1 MVFLRRICSS
11 RPGDGEQRGQS
22 LAALTARGKGSRLLS
37 TPATAACLMC
47 RPDIVCPSRLGGL
60 MQPAKAA
67 HGAFL
72 ARRKLAASGSSR
84 APCAFPNLRCCPR
97 CWLFSC
103 LGFEFPTPL
112 ISPKEHQ
119 KERCGHFSVA
129 ALLHYV
135 LWCTS
140 EYSVAGRI
148 SCYVSHDNTRTNVRQ
163 WPFAKNFLLLLFL
176 NHSSTRSAI
185 SLASLTA
192 SAS

>member
-1 MVFLRRICSS
+1 MQLAPRRW
-11 RPGDGEQRGQS
+11 G
-22 LAALTARGKGSRLLS
+22 TARTELGSSHSSWKGSLLLS
-37 TPATAACLMC
+37 TPATAACLTC
-47 RPDIVCPSRLGGL
+47 RPDIVCPNRLGGM

-84 APCAFPNLRCCPR
+84 APCAFPNLRCYPR

-103 LGFEFPTPL
+103 LGLWSHPH

-135 LWCTS
+135 LWCAS
-140 EYSVAGRI
+140 DYSVVGRI
-148 SCYVSHDNTRTNVRQ
+148 FCCVSHDNTRTNVCQ
-163 WPFAKNFLLLLFL
+163 WPFAENFHLLIPLLNRFD
-176 NHSSTRSAI
+176 SI
-185 SLASLTA
+185 SNLYIFT
-192 SAS
+192 